1 MVPINLCYSILSN
14 GSLHLNEIIYKR
26 GSLNFNSS
34 VKNKCFFLHSR
45 NLNLKKNPHRFNFG
59 TYFSQKMSLNGFSD
73 EDYLQ
78 YENISKDGGVL
89 KNIIKEGYGPLIQ
102 TGFQVKLNYQGKLSD
117 GRVFDSSLTRKKPFS
132 VVIGEQKVIS
142 GWEIGIKSMKM
153 GEKAKFFISSKYGYK
168 KKGIPPIIPPN
179 ADLFFEIEIIDVVEK
194 IEKDTKKMSL
204 NQTQEVLLS
213 SGLVQ
218 KKNES
223 ENTYSPD
230 KFFFI
235 SPFRSQTGEKAPW
248 WLNPNITFLLI
259 FLLIIILF
267 TLVYSLGGINH
278 SFDNPS
284 SILESDEYN

>member
-1 MVPINLCYSILSN
+1 MIPISLCYSIRSN
-14 GSLHLNEIIYKR
+14 GGLHLNQIIYKR
-26 GSLNFNSS
+26 WNLNFNAS

-45 NLNLKKNPHRFNFG
+45 NLKLKKNPHRFNFNN
-59 TYFSQKMSLNGFSD
+59 SIPQKMSLSGFSD
-73 EDYLQ
+73 EENLQ

-102 TGFQVKLNYQGKLSD
+102 NGFQVKLNYQGKLSD

-179 ADLFFEIEIIDVVEK
+179 SDLFFEIEIIDVVEK
-194 IEKDTKKMSL
+194 IETDTKKMSL
-204 NQTQEVLLS
+204 NQTQESLS
-213 SGLVQ
+213 SSELVQ

-223 ENTYSPD
+223 KKTYSAE

-235 SPFRSQTGEKAPW
+235 SPFSSQTGEKAPW

-267 TLVYSLGGINH
+267 TIVYSLGGINH

-284 SILESDEYN
+284 SILDSSEYN

>member
-1 MVPINLCYSILSN
+1 MIPSSIGYSILSYGN
-14 GSLHLNEIIYKR
+14 LHLNQIIYKK
-26 GSLNFNSS
+26 GVLNFNTSI
-34 VKNKCFFLHSR
+34 KNKCFFLHSR
-45 NLNLKKNPHRFNFG
+45 NIKIKKNPRRINFN
-59 TYFSQKMSLNGFSD
+59 TSISQKMSLNGFSD
-73 EDYLQ
+73 EDSLQ

-102 TGFQVKLNYQGKLSD
+102 NGFKVKLNYQGKLKD

-132 VVIGEQKVIS
+132 VVIGEQKIIS

-194 IEKDTKKMSL
+194 IQTDNIKMSL
-204 NQTQEVLLS
+204 NQAQEILLS
-213 SGLVQ
+213 SELVQ

-223 ENTYSPD
+223 ENLYSSN

-235 SPFRSQTGEKAPW
+235 SPFSSQTGEKAPW

-267 TLVYSLGGINH
+267 SLVYSLGGINH

-284 SILESDEYN
+284 SILDSDEYI

>member
-1 MVPINLCYSILSN
+1 MIPLSLCYSIQSN
-14 GSLHLNEIIYKR
+14 GSLNLNQIIYKR
-26 GSLNFNSS
+26 GSLNFNISI
-34 VKNKCFFLHSR
+34 KDECFFLHSK
-45 NLNLKKNPHRFNFG
+45 NSKLKKNPHRFNFD
-59 TYFSQKMSLNGFSD
+59 TSVSQKMSLNGFSD
-73 EDYLQ
+73 EDSLQ

-89 KNIIKEGYGPLIQ
+89 KNIIKKGYGPLIQ
-102 TGFQVKLNYQGKLSD
+102 NGFQVKLNYQGKLSD

-179 ADLFFEIEIIDVVEK
+179 ADLFFEIEIIDVIEK
-194 IEKDTKKMSL
+194 IETDTKKMSL

-213 SGLVQ
+213 SELVQ

-223 ENTYSPD
+223 DYTYSSD

-235 SPFRSQTGEKAPW
+235 SPFSSQTGEKAPW
-248 WLNPNITFLLI
+248 WLNPNITFFLI
-259 FLLIIILF
+259 FLIIIILF
-267 TLVYSLGGINH
+267 TLVYSLGGINN

-284 SILESDEYN
+284 SILDSGDYI